1 MESTQSASF
10 EEHAQNGLAPA
21 SGIREFLQILEPRH
35 RALCAFEEHAQN
47 GAPVAGNLS
56 CSWNIWRPCHRA
68 LCASNNNSSNKKAG
82 QRGVALMIFALILV
96 GLVPAIGLAIDLAI
110 VYIAQSKLSA
120 AVDSAVLA
128 AARGLSRGSDSASQ
142 QSNAVTVA
150 ANYVA
155 ANFQIG
161 FLGASGLTSTTSI
174 TTQSNSR
181 TVTTNASVIMPLTFM
196 RMLGPSSR
204 TVQASATATRK
215 DVNVMLVLDRSGS
228 LALSGSC
235 NPMKAAATAF
245 IGQFSAG
252 RDNVGLLTFAT
263 GYRIDSPLST
273 SFLTGSPTMIN
284 IINGINCTGA
294 TNSSTALSQA
304 YNALSALNQPNALNV
319 ILFFTD
325 GQPTHVTAQNWIPS
339 SSSCKP
345 KHKYV
350 NGVIGGGFDT
360 STTPYT
366 PSGICGLLDWN
377 SDPEPLSSDLKLIS
391 YNGCSYNSSIWNVAS
406 DVSNMKNT
414 DVWGNSIANNY
425 TTVSYDG
432 AGNVDYT
439 AQNMMNIATNATYSA
454 AKTIQQGGSSIAG
467 SSLAGVYIFSIGLG
481 NAGFPPNASL
491 LKDVSNDPSASN
503 YNASYAQGL
512 YIAAPTTADLNP
524 AFQRVASE
532 VLRLSR

>member
-10 EEHAQNGLAPA
+10 EEHAQNGAPA
-21 SGIREFLQILEPRH
+21 ARSFPVPSILVARR
-35 RALCAFEEHAQN
+35 RALCAFN
-47 GAPVAGNLS
+47 RIPS
-56 CSWNIWRPCHRA
+56 
-68 LCASNNNSSNKKAG
+68 
-82 QRGVALMIFALILV
+82 QRGVALMIFALLLV

-155 ANFQIG
+155 ANFQTG

-174 TTQSNSR
+174 TTQSNAR
-181 TVTTNASVIMPLTFM
+181 TVTTNASVIVPLTFM
-196 RMLGPSSR
+196 RILGPSSR

-273 SFLTGSPTMIN
+273 SFLTGSPTMIS
-284 IINGINCTGA
+284 IINSINCTGA
-294 TNSSTALSQA
+294 TNSATALSQA
-304 YNALSALNQPNALNV
+304 YTALATLNQPTALNV

-325 GQPTHVTAQNWIPS
+325 GQPTHITAQNWIPS
-339 SSSCKP
+339 SSSCSSNNR
-345 KHKYV
+345 YM
-350 NGVIGGGFDT
+350 NGVIGNGFNTGPWPD
-360 STTPYT
+360 T
-366 PSGICGLLDWN
+366 PSGSAGLMDWN
-377 SDPEPLSSDLKLIS
+377 SDAEPLSSNLKMIS
-391 YNGCSYNSSIWNVAS
+391 NSGCSYNSSIWNVS
-406 DVSNMKNT
+406 NDVSNMKNT
-414 DVWGNSIANNY
+414 DAWGNSIANNY

-432 AGNVDYT
+432 SGNVIYT
-439 AQNMMNIATNATYSA
+439 PQNMMNIAINATYAA
-454 AKTIQQGGSSIAG
+454 AKTIQQGGVSTSNNSLSS
-467 SSLAGVYIFSIGLG
+467 VYIFSIGLG
-481 NAGFPPNASL
+481 NAGFPPNTAL

-503 YNASYAQGL
+503 YNSSYAQGL